1 MTKEMDALR
10 LQLQAK
16 SEDLSR
22 STAKMFR
29 EVDKAKT
36 KVYDEAEVKFLERLE
51 AREYNHQQKMKEFEA
66 KIRAEFTKGDMFNA
80 RQQFYWAFDKWRM
93 LTLMSKLQA

>member
-1 MTKEMDALR
+1 MTKELDNLR
-10 LQLQAK
+10 MQLQAK

-29 EVDKAKT
+29 EVDKAKH

-51 AREYNHQQKMKEFEA
+51 AREYSHQ
-66 KIRAEFTKGDMFNA
+66 
-80 RQQFYWAFDKWRM
+80 
-93 LTLMSKLQA
+93 